1 MGLIIKGPH
10 PNKPPC
16 VNPWWFHMYGRLS
29 QSTCFPPGAFEI
41 LAVSHGRCG
50 CIGSCSANLCET
62 WELWYLLVF
71 LPNGLVG
78 KLKGN
83 ATYIKRPWKNLRPAI
98 FLGKK
103 GVAFG
108 GGGPFKF
115 SWKFFSVY
123 SGGYIGVGVI
133 GRCDEQIL
141 RGYFPITVFW
151 NLFLTFTRISTVNQ
165 QARPNSYPFSCSYSY
180 QNVAS

>member
-1 MGLIIKGPH
+1 MVVPYVWKVVSIDMLSTWGVWNSCCFTWEVWMHWELLSKSMWNMGTLV
-10 PNKPPC
+10 PPC
-16 VNPWWFHMYGRLS
+16 LPPKWVGREAQGKRNLYKTALKKPKAGYIPW
-29 QSTCFPPGAFEI
+29 E
-41 LAVSHGRCG
+41 
-50 CIGSCSANLCET
+50 
-62 WELWYLLVF
+62 
-71 LPNGLVG
+71 
-78 KLKGN
+78 
-83 ATYIKRPWKNLRPAI
+83 KR
-98 FLGKK
+98 
-103 GVAFG
+103 VAFG